1 MIVCVP
7 EQSSTATNAF
17 LVRSSCCLALLE
29 LLEVERAG
37 VDVVVGSLEAAEE
50 VCHRG
55 QSEQR
60 RRNWSATTQHKK
72 ISCATTTSS
81 YSPLD

>member
-50 VCHRG
+50 VCRRG
-55 QSEQR
+55 RSKE
-60 RRNWSATTQHKK
+60 SVATGQPLQAQD
-72 ISCATTTSS
+72 ISCADPTRSH
-81 YSPLD
+81 SPLD